1 MEMRNVDVSHEMQ
14 GRTTV
19 EQEELAKARAGMIE
33 LMLQLAP
40 LEGYNQTPMRDI
52 RLLRSNRSLT
62 RTPVLYEPG
71 IVIVCQGRKRGF
83 LGGTVYLYDAQH
95 YLVVSL
101 PLPFSM
107 ETDASESEPLLAIY
121 LRLDLALAADVLTKI
136 DDRSGFVP
144 HEPRGMATTKLDS
157 ALADSV
163 LRFLRAMHDPL
174 EAAILGPA
182 LVREIYFRVFIGEQ
196 GGSMRDALN
205 RQGSF
210 GRIARA
216 LGKIHSC
223 YAEPLSIEAL
233 ASEARMSVASFH
245 AHFKTTTNTS
255 PLQYLK
261 STRLHQARLLMVR
274 QGMTAAAASAQVGYE
289 SPSQFSREFKRLFG
303 GTPSQ
308 EVQRMRRNF
317 ALPDADAHALF
328 VSSH

>member
-1 MEMRNVDVSHEMQ
+1 MVRVKDEALTRVRAEMIPLML
-14 GRTTV
+14 
-19 EQEELAKARAGMIE
+19 ELA
-33 LMLQLAP
+33 P
-40 LEGYNQTPMRDI
+40 SEGYNLTPMRDI

-83 LGGTVYLYDAQH
+83 LGDTVYLYDAQH

-107 ETDASESEPLLAIY
+107 ETDASEAEPLLAIY
-121 LRLDLALAADVLTKI
+121 LRLDFGLAADVLTQI
-136 DDRSGFVP
+136 DERSGFVLN
-144 HEPRGMATTKLDS
+144 EPCGMATTELDV
-157 ALADSV
+157 ALGDSV
-163 LRFLRAMHDPL
+163 VRFLRAMRNPL

-196 GGSMRDALN
+196 GGSMRAALN
-205 RQGSF
+205 REGNF
-210 GRIARA
+210 GRISKA
-216 LGKIHSC
+216 LRKIHSS
-223 YAEPLSIEAL
+223 YAEPLSMESLAFEAQ
-233 ASEARMSVASFH
+233 MSVPSFH

-261 STRLHQARLLMVR
+261 STRLHQARLLMAR

-303 GTPSQ
+303 RTPSQ
-308 EVQRMRRNF
+308 EILRMKRHF
-317 ALPDADAHALF
+317 AIPHADRHAVF